1 MVDLK
6 KMRLRLEQV
15 RDELEIDLERIIR
28 QNEELEEI
36 SEELLGEKLADEI
49 VEQVVEQEFVATIT
63 RRIKEAFEWVGK
75 NYWKIHFQ
83 MREKV

>member
-63 RRIKEAFEWVGK
+63 RRIKEAFK
-75 NYWKIHFQ
+75 
-83 MREKV
+83 

>member
-1 MVDLK
+1 MLDLK

-63 RRIKEAFEWVGK
+63 RRIKEAFE
-75 NYWKIHFQ
+75 
-83 MREKV
+83 

>member
-1 MVDLK
+1 MVNLK

-28 QNEELEEI
+28 QNEQLEEI

-63 RRIKEAFEWVGK
+63 RRIKEAFE
-75 NYWKIHFQ
+75 
-83 MREKV
+83 

>member
-1 MVDLK
+1 MLDLK

-28 QNEELEEI
+28 QNQELEEI

-63 RRIKEAFEWVGK
+63 RRIKEAFE
-75 NYWKIHFQ
+75 
-83 MREKV
+83 